1 MQMRNKLLLIPI
13 LLCLV
18 FMSFK
23 KEKQITVWMI
33 GDSTMSVKKENTYPE
48 TGWGMPFAGFF
59 NDKVAVENKAMN
71 GRSTLSF
78 ITEKRWQEVYD
89 GLKEGDYLI
98 IEFGHNDEKVDK
110 PGVGTTLDEYKANL
124 AKFVT
129 EARSKKVIPILM
141 TPIARRNF
149 KDGKLTDTHKNYPDV
164 VRSLADSLKVPMI
177 DMQHR
182 TEKLLVQYGE
192 EKSIALFNYVDSGHA
207 NYPQGKKDNTHLSPV
222 GAKAVA
228 DCAVAGLEEL
238 KLPLAKY
245 LKH

>member
-1 MQMRNKLLLIPI
+1 MRMRNKLPLIPI
-13 LLCLV
+13 LLCLI

-23 KEKQITVWMI
+23 KEEQITVWMI

-48 TGWGMPFAGFF
+48 TGWGMPFADLF
-59 NDKVAVENKAMN
+59 NDKVVVENKAMN

-78 ITEKRWQEVYD
+78 IREKRWQEVYD

-110 PGVGTTLDEYKANL
+110 PGVGTTPEEYKANL

-129 EARSKKVIPILM
+129 EARAKKAVPILM
-141 TPIARRNF
+141 TPIVRRNF
-149 KDGKLTDTHKNYPDV
+149 KDGKLIDTHKNYPEV
-164 VRSLADSLKVPMI
+164 VRNLADSLRVPLI
-177 DMQHR
+177 DMQQK
-182 TEKLLVQYGE
+182 TEKLLTRYGE
-192 EKSIALFNYVDSGHA
+192 EKSIALFNYVDSGHV

-228 DCAVAGLEEL
+228 DCAVEGLKEL

>member
-1 MQMRNKLLLIPI
+1 MRKKILLLVPI
-13 LLCLV
+13 VLCLAL
-18 FMSFK
+18 MSFK
-23 KEKQITVWMI
+23 KEKMTIWMI
-33 GDSTMSVKKENTYPE
+33 GDSTMSVKKEKAYPE
-48 TGWGMPFAGFF
+48 TGWGMPFADYF
-59 NDKVAVENKAMN
+59 NDKVSVENKAMN

-78 ITEKRWQEVYD
+78 ITEKRWQEVYE

-110 PGVGTTLDEYKANL
+110 PGVGTTPEQYKINL

-129 EARSKKVIPILM
+129 EARSKKAIPILM

-149 KDGKLTDTHKNYPDV
+149 KDGQLMDTHKGYPDV
-164 VRSLADSLKVPMI
+164 VRSLADSLHVPMI
-177 DMQHR
+177 DMQR
-182 TEKLLVQYGE
+182 KTEKLLTQYGE
-192 EKSIALFNYVDSGHA
+192 EKSMALFNYVDSGHV

-228 DCAVAGLEEL
+228 DCAAEGLKAL

>member
-1 MQMRNKLLLIPI
+1 MRKKILFLIPI
-13 LLCLV
+13 LLCFIL
-18 FMSFK
+18 MSFK
-23 KEKQITVWMI
+23 KEKMITVWMI
-33 GDSTMSVKKENTYPE
+33 GDSTMSVKKEKAYPE

-59 NDKVAVENKAMN
+59 NDKVLVENKAAN

-78 ITEKRWQEVYD
+78 ITEKRWQEVYE

-98 IEFGHNDEKVDK
+98 IEFGHNDEKVEK
-110 PGVGTTLDEYKANL
+110 SGVGTTPEEYKVNL

-129 EARSKKVIPILM
+129 EARSKKAIPILM

-149 KDGKLTDTHKNYPDV
+149 KDGQQTDTHKNYPDA

-177 DMQHR
+177 DMQR
-182 TEKLLVQYGE
+182 KTEKLLTQYGE
-192 EKSIALFNYVDSGHA
+192 EKSIALFNYVDSGHV
-207 NYPQGKKDNTHLSPV
+207 NYPQGKKDNTHLSPI

-228 DCAVAGLEEL
+228 DCAVEGLKEL
-238 KLPLAKY
+238 KLPLTKY